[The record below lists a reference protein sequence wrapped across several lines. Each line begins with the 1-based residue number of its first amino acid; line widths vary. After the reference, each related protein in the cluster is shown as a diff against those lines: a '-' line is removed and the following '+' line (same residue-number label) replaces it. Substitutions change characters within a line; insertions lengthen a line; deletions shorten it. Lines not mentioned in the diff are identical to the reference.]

1 MQYKNFIYSGL
12 LLVLVLPLQVF
23 GSKITFYEH
32 APSLSRPGAC
42 GRKFIYDNYVSI
54 NAYQFDGNREK
65 YCGACVKVV
74 YKDKYIVGRVNDRCE
89 SDKEIDDGCVY
100 GQIDIAPSMMDHFL
114 GSRANTK
121 RVGTI
126 DAEWSFV
133 SCDEYG
139 KTESDGGSLKNTTIS
154 TTTTTIITSQIE
166 NTSTETQAIDQ
177 KNPANVTTTTEVEI
191 KPAIGDDKS
200 DTLKEIEED
209 EKRGER
215 KTTYIIPI
223 TSAVM
228 ISGAAGVGLLYMK
241 KINKYESISSQIKS
255 ITRSITTRGSSIGRS
270 VTHSLKLKKRPTPPT
285 LPTTNVANEVIDV
298 THPTKVTF

>member
-139 KTESDGGSLKNTTIS
+139 KTESDGGSLKYHHFHHHHYYHHLSN
-154 TTTTTIITSQIE
+154 
-166 NTSTETQAIDQ
+166 
-177 KNPANVTTTTEVEI
+177 
-191 KPAIGDDKS
+191 
-200 DTLKEIEED
+200 
-209 EKRGER
+209 R
-215 KTTYIIPI
+215 KHFY
-223 TSAVM
+223 
-228 ISGAAGVGLLYMK
+228 
-241 KINKYESISSQIKS
+241 
-255 ITRSITTRGSSIGRS
+255 
-270 VTHSLKLKKRPTPPT
+270 
-285 LPTTNVANEVIDV
+285 
-298 THPTKVTF
+298 